1 MILPPLWL
9 SEVDTMK
16 ARAGQWVM
24 ASDFND
30 LALVLLSCLGGIG
43 IGYTGL
49 GFQKHVTASTFLAV
63 STGVRAVIVILDIVG
78 MGTHCSML
86 AVTGLVTVIA
96 GSVWC
101 AAEDQGKK
109 EEAVTR

>member
-1 MILPPLWL
+1 
-9 SEVDTMK
+9 MK
-16 ARAGQWVM
+16 ARASQWVM

-78 MGTHCSML
+78 MGTRANTL
-86 AVTGLVTVIA
+86 AVFGLITVIA

-101 AAEDQGKK
+101 ASEDHGKQAEAANSAPEVAQNCQ
-109 EEAVTR
+109 EA